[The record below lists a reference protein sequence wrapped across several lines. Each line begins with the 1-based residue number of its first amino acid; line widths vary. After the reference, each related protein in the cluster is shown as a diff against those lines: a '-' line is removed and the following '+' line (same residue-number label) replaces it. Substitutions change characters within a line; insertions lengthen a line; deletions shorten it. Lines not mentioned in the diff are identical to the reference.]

1 MFDDKEWI
9 ETKSL
14 PILVSVL
21 C

>member
-1 MFDDKEWI
+1 MFDDNEWI